1 MKIKND
7 GRFFEVGANS
17 RLGAYSN
24 KYGMSSQG
32 TILLFF
38 FFLLS
43 LFILNIPDAR
53 LRQTSKISPPS
64 LVCTVVQNVLHLHF
78 LWVGMLVNSIA
89 LGIHFCETSNIFNS

>member
-1 MKIKND
+1 MMGAFSRWALIRGWALIRINMVCPLK
-7 GRFFEVGANS
+7 GRYYF
-17 RLGAYSN
+17 
-24 KYGMSSQG
+24 
-32 TILLFF
+32 FF

-64 LVCTVVQNVLHLHF
+64 LVYTVVQNVLHLHF

-89 LGIHFCETSNIFNS
+89 LGIHFSETSLIFNA